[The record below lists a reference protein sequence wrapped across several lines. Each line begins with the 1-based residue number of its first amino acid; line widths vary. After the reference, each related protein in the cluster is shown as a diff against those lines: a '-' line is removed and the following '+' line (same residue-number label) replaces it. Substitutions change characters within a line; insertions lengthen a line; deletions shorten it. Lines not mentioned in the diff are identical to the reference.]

1 MPISKQYLK
10 SKPECKITFVVP
22 AKNANKVEVAG
33 DFNNWNSS
41 SLKKYKN
48 GNFKGQLNLPVD
60 KEYQFKYI
68 VDGEWVN
75 ETEAD
80 AYKWNEF
87 AAAENSVLVV

>member
-1 MPISKQYLK
+1 MSITKQYLK

-22 AKNANKVEVAG
+22 AKDAHKVEVAG
-33 DFNNWNSS
+33 DFNGWSTS
-41 SLKKYKN
+41 ALKKYKN

-60 KEYQFKYI
+60 KEYQFRYI

-75 ETEAD
+75 EEEAD
-80 AYKWNEF
+80 AYKWNDY